1 MIRIGAGAG
10 YAGDRLE
17 AAELLVR
24 QGNLDYVVLE
34 CLAERTLALAH
45 SRRKADPSAGY
56 DALLA
61 VRMQALLPACAARD
75 GRPTRL
81 VSNLGAANPAA
92 ALAATAE
99 IASALGLHGWRIA
112 AVEGDDVLADL
123 EGLDRPIW
131 ETGEPLAELLG
142 EIRWAHAY
150 LGADALLPGL
160 RADCQVVLGGR
171 IADPSLFV
179 APLMH
184 EFGWAANDWD
194 RLGKGTVVGH
204 LLECG
209 AAVTGGYFADPGR
222 KDVERLVDVGMPIA
236 EVYSDGSATI
246 SKTPGSGG
254 QVSRATVREQLLYE
268 IHDPSSYL
276 TPDVT
281 ADFSAAVLDEV
292 ADDCVAVSG
301 ISGHK
306 RPDEL
311 KVILGVADGFIGEG
325 EMSYAG
331 SGCLA
336 RARAAAAIAEQRL
349 TGPGRPCSS
358 LRVEYIGYDS
368 ILGPITGRAEPPE
381 PPEVRLRIAGRTN
394 SKREAVQIGEEVEA
408 LTLTGPAGGCGKRS
422 SWREISSVRSTSIP
436 RDRIRIRMVSEQI

>member
-1 MIRIGAGAG
+1 M
-10 YAGDRLE
+10 
-17 AAELLVR
+17 
-24 QGNLDYVVLE
+24 
-34 CLAERTLALAH
+34 
-45 SRRKADPSAGY
+45 
-56 DALLA
+56 
-61 VRMQALLPACAARD
+61 
-75 GRPTRL
+75 
-81 VSNLGAANPAA
+81 
-92 ALAATAE
+92 
-99 IASALGLHGWRIA
+99 
-112 AVEGDDVLADL
+112 
-123 EGLDRPIW
+123 
-131 ETGEPLAELLG
+131 
-142 EIRWAHAY
+142 
-150 LGADALLPGL
+150 
-160 RADCQVVLGGR
+160 LGGR
-171 IADPSLFV
+171 IADPSLFL

-222 KDVERLVDVGMPIA
+222 KDVDRLVDIGMPIA
-236 EVYSDGSATI
+236 EVHSDGSATI

-254 QVSRATVREQLLYE
+254 QVSLATVREQLLYE

-276 TPDVT
+276 TPDVS
-281 ADFSAAVLDEV
+281 ADFSGAMLDKIS
-292 ADDCVAVSG
+292 ADRVAVSG
-301 ISGHK
+301 ISGRK

-381 PPEVRLRIAGRTN
+381 PPEVRLRIAGRT
-394 SKREAVQIGEEVEA
+394 SSRRAAVRIGEEVEA

-422 SWREISSVRSTSIP
+422 SWREVSSVRSTSIP
-436 RDRIRIRMVSEQI
+436 RDRIRIRMVREQI